1 MLPKN
6 TLHRGK
12 RKVKKRKRKKEIEL
26 QKNGQQVL
34 AKCLR
39 VSTWLT
45 PKTV

>member
-12 RKVKKRKRKKEIEL
+12 RKVKKRKKEIEL